1 MHVIVVG
8 GGWSGLAAA
17 IELVSAGARV
27 TLVEASPTLGGRAR
41 GILHRGTVLDNG
53 QHLMLG
59 AYRETLRL
67 LARVGVSEHSVVQRC
82 PLELLFHGAGGKRVC
97 LRAPRLPAPWHLL
110 AAILTAE
117 GMSVSTR
124 WALLRAC
131 VWLRVR
137 NFNLPR
143 DITVDEWAKQLRQP
157 EEAVRYFWEPLCVA
171 ALSTSYTRASA
182 QVFLR
187 VCRDAFSRARSDSDL
202 LIIQRPLAEILPE
215 PAMRYLQKYGAA
227 IRLHTRVRRLLIERN
242 RVQGVVCSD
251 GEIRAEHVVLAVPVD
266 PLRDLLSG
274 IPALNT
280 TMVRLAGIFSEPI
293 TTVYLRYGR
302 ILSLSSPMVGLLNG
316 PGQWLF
322 DLAYHGE
329 PGRVAVVISGSGKF
343 TRWSKEEVERA
354 VTAQLDVCFSGW
366 GQPTEIMTVREKR
379 AAVACRVDIDQ
390 LRPAQ
395 STAVTGLWLA
405 GDLTDPDYPST
416 LEAAVRSGVRCA
428 RAIMRPLPA

>member
-1 MHVIVVG
+1 MHVVVVG

-17 IELVSAGARV
+17 VELALAGTQV
-27 TLVEASPTLGGRAR
+27 TLVEAATTLGGRAR
-41 GILHRGTVLDNG
+41 GIVHRGVSLDNG
-53 QHLMLG
+53 QHLLLG

-67 LARVGVSEHSVVQRC
+67 LARIGVSEQTVVQRRT
-82 PLELLFHGAGGKRVC
+82 LELIYHGAEGKRVC

-117 GMSVSTR
+117 GMAFSTR

-137 NFNLPR
+137 NFTLPR
-143 DITVDEWAKQLRQP
+143 DMTVEEWANQLRQP

-171 ALSTSYTRASA
+171 ALSTAYTRASA

-187 VCRDAFSRARSDSDL
+187 VCRDAFSQNRTDSDL
-202 LIIQRPLAEILPE
+202 LVVKRPLAEILPG
-215 PAMRYLQKYGAA
+215 PAERFLKRHRASIHLGCRAQ
-227 IRLHTRVRRLLIERN
+227 RLLIERD
-242 RVQGVVCSD
+242 RVQGLVCSD
-251 GEIRAEHVVLAVPVD
+251 RVIHAEHVILAVPVD
-266 PLRDLLSG
+266 PMMDLLQG
-274 IPALNT
+274 IPSLNAV
-280 TMVRLAGIFSEPI
+280 MGRLTGIFSEPI
-293 TTVYLRYGR
+293 STVYLRYPR
-302 ILSLSSPMVGLLNG
+302 ALALPSPMVGLLNG

-343 TRWSKEEVERA
+343 TRWSKNELERA
-354 VTAQLDVCFSGW
+354 VVAQLELCFSGW
-366 GQPTEIMTVREKR
+366 GQPLEMMTVREKR
-379 AAVACRVDIDQ
+379 AALACRVDISK
-390 LRPAQ
+390 LRPPQATPV
-395 STAVTGLWLA
+395 SGLWLS

-428 RAIMRPLPA
+428 RSVLGTALA